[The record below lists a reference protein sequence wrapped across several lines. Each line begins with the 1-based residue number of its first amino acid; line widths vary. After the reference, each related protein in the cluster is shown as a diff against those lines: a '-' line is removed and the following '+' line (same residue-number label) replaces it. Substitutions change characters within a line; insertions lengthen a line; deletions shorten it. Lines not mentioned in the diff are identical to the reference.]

1 MYERNSSHYATKRR
15 SVNEQLHASTPGLQV
30 CLHANNQ
37 LTVGKKTHMFRL
49 IVLRTEYVES
59 WKIY

>member
-1 MYERNSSHYATKRR
+1 M
-15 SVNEQLHASTPGLQV
+15 NEQLHASMPEKRGLQV

-49 IVLRTEYVES
+49 IVLQLRKRKVENLLES
-59 WKIY
+59 NFNYKIK